1 MIAEYSEVGI
11 SLIISIIALTIAIF
25 GIIKIFRSYFT
36 IITIIL
42 TLAGIIVGSIFIAKT
57 INGIDKFGGIFITG
71 ETEAEVISVGYQGVV
86 IEFENEFGDT
96 TYSETLKLENPQRYN
111 NGDTITISIT
121 KCVFLKHPTTISVK
135 NNE

>member
-111 NGDTITISIT
+111 KGDTITISIT